1 MATIRKTKSVKTL
14 LSIFEQS
21 KTAFSVKELVKR
33 VHQLMNKTT
42 VYRVLDRLEGDGILH
57 SFIGKD
63 GLKWYALCDDGC
75 SQFNHH
81 DSHPHFQCKEC
92 GKTECLSIGVSAPSI
107 PDYKID
113 SFELL
118 LIGKCRACLS

>member
-1 MATIRKTKSVKTL
+1 MGTIRKTKSVKIL

-21 KTAFSVKELVKR
+21 KTAFSVKELIER

-42 VYRVLDRLEGDGILH
+42 VYRILDRLEDAGILH

-63 GLKWYALCDDGC
+63 GLKWYALCHGC
-75 SQFNHH
+75 SQLNHQ
-81 DSHPHFQCKEC
+81 DAHPHFQCKKC
-92 GKTECLSIGVSAPSI
+92 GKTECLSLEFSTPSI
-107 PDYKID
+107 PNYKID

-118 LIGKCRACLS
+118 LIGTCRACLS